1 MATVGSPFKNGTA
14 FLSSGWL
21 LFTVAQ
27 HIPHSISRGV
37 NSITRTCAIFSIH
50 LRKLIGEQHAA
61 AVVAKMRFIVC
72 RHSVYKLPRDSAGCA
87 PSSIT
92 VLHPYAH
99 ILSLYARW
107 KLLVCPQL
115 AAAQLSSQPSRP
127 PTPLPLCSLG
137 RRDVGH
143 DSDRGYFCLGLWFG
157 AGVGAVA
164 ASFSG
169 HGNFPFGPAHTPDR
183 TLLICQSPRHQTYA
197 RKAIPQRR
205 TLDSLSRWSILTFIS
220 LSCLLRWPLWGPGWL
235 VFYSAT
241 SYPDLIR
248 IDASRFVAGSQ

>member
-1 MATVGSPFKNGTA
+1 MLV
-14 FLSSGWL
+14 
-21 LFTVAQ
+21 
-27 HIPHSISRGV
+27 SIR
-37 NSITRTCAIFSIH
+37 NW
-50 LRKLIGEQHAA
+50 
-61 AVVAKMRFIVC
+61 
-72 RHSVYKLPRDSAGCA
+72 
-87 PSSIT
+87 
-92 VLHPYAH
+92 
-99 ILSLYARW
+99 SLT
-107 KLLVCPQL
+107 
-115 AAAQLSSQPSRP
+115 QLSSQPSRP

-157 AGVGAVA
+157 AGVGEVA

>member
-1 MATVGSPFKNGTA
+1 VATVGSPFKNGTA

-115 AAAQLSSQPSRP
+115 AAAQLSPKPSRSAALVITCDVSRSFFTSSVRVIFSFLP
-127 PTPLPLCSLG
+127 NIRPSSGAVILWLTLDLSRSQSARLARPTP
-137 RRDVGH
+137 
-143 DSDRGYFCLGLWFG
+143 
-157 AGVGAVA
+157 A
-164 ASFSG
+164 
-169 HGNFPFGPAHTPDR
+169 
-183 TLLICQSPRHQTYA
+183 
-197 RKAIPQRR
+197 
-205 TLDSLSRWSILTFIS
+205 
-220 LSCLLRWPLWGPGWL
+220 
-235 VFYSAT
+235 
-241 SYPDLIR
+241 
-248 IDASRFVAGSQ
+248 